1 MDGFGDMEQEK
12 KSLLKKYLVCF
23 GVASL
28 IALAIIWI
36 KGFFTDSVAVNIQ
49 ILSDAFFVS
58 GILLTAFAGMMYI
71 SGEGALIGIGFILK
85 NAALTFIPNGRKK
98 HETYR
103 DYRERK
109 LGETKKSADHCILV
123 AGLVFLA
130 IGVIFTIIWHENFY
144 QVSGGTK

>member
-1 MDGFGDMEQEK
+1 MEQEK

-58 GILLTAFAGMMYI
+58 GILVTSFAGMLYI
-71 SGEGALIGIGFILK
+71 SGEGGLLGIGYVMKSVAEF
-85 NAALTFIPNGRKK
+85 FIPGARKN
-98 HETYR
+98 HESYANYR
-103 DYRERK
+103 ARK
-109 LGETKKSADHCILV
+109 TGEAKKSTDRCILV
-123 AGLVFLA
+123 TGLVFLA
-130 IGVIFTIIWHENFY
+130 IGIIFTVIWHENFY
-144 QVSGGTK
+144 QLPTGTK